1 MGGRCRSIV
10 WKLLPILLSKLTKGA
25 AARGSTVMA
34 RSDRVKTGALV
45 TARDN
50 EMRS

>member
-1 MGGRCRSIV
+1 MDAR
-10 WKLLPILLSKLTKGA
+10 PAETTKGA
-25 AARGSTVMA
+25 AARGPTVMA

-45 TARDN
+45 TAKDP